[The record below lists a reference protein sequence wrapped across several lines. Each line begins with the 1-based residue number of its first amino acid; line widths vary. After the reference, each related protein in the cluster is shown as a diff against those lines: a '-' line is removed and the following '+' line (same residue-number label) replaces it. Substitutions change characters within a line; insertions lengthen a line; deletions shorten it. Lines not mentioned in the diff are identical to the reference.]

1 MVWMYLD
8 KAESLSLDGIEGVIV
23 GYDSIQVM
31 SSQVVVAPS
40 LLLGI
45 LESRRVVHIDRHSR
59 EVVLL
64 RNMMVDGRI

>member
-8 KAESLSLDGIEGVIV
+8 KAESLSLDGIEGVFV

-40 LLLGI
+40 ILLEV

-59 EVVLL
+59 EVISL
-64 RNMMVDGRI
+64 RNMMVNGRI

>member
-8 KAESLSLDGIEGVIV
+8 KAESLSLDGIEGVFV

-40 LLLGI
+40 LLLEI

-59 EVVLL
+59 EVISL
-64 RNMMVDGRI
+64 RNMMVNGRI